1 LTPLEEIPVSLPD
14 HVLRA
19 ARARVTMRRIAAVV
33 ATTTILLASAVALV
47 GAHDLYLRPRDFIVR
62 AGAAVQVRVLNG
74 TFTTSEGSVARE
86 RLRDLT
92 DVGPTGRSSMNRY
105 AWTGRGKE
113 SQWRVVLRE
122 PGTHV
127 LGASLSPRTIR
138 LAGKEFNDYL
148 REDGLADVLAAR
160 RAAGQLD
167 SAAHERYAKHV
178 KALVRVQGGPRDP
191 GSDTAYRVALGYPA
205 ELVPLDDPY
214 MLGPRGTLRILALV
228 DGHPARNQI
237 IQAGG
242 RTSSG
247 AEIEQRELRTDSTG
261 IVRLQPD
268 TRGMWY
274 VKFISMRPIAAST
287 GDSVNYESKWAT
299 LTFARP

>member
-1 LTPLEEIPVSLPD
+1 VSPSD
-14 HVLRA
+14 DVWRA
-19 ARARVTMRRIAAVV
+19 ARTRVAVRRITAVV
-33 ATTTILLASAVALV
+33 ATTSVLLASAVALV

-74 TFTTSEGSVARE
+74 TFTTSEGAVARE

-92 DVGPTGRSSMNRY
+92 VVGPTGRSRSDRS
-105 AWTGRGKE
+105 AWTNAGKE
-113 SQWRVVLRE
+113 SQWRVILSE

-138 LAGKEFNDYL
+138 LAGTEFNDYL
-148 REDGLADVLAAR
+148 REDGLADVLEAR

-178 KALVRVQGGPRDP
+178 KALVRVQGRSRGAGP
-191 GSDTAYRVALGYPA
+191 DTTHRVVLGYPA
-205 ELVPLDDPY
+205 ELVPMEDPY
-214 MLGPRGTLRILALV
+214 SLGPRGTLRLLALV
-228 DGHPARNQI
+228 DGQPVRNQI

-242 RTSSG
+242 RTASG
-247 AEIEQRELRTDSTG
+247 AEIEQRELRTDSIG
-261 IVRLQPD
+261 MVRLQPNV
-268 TRGMWY
+268 RGIWY
-274 VKFISMRPIAAST
+274 VKFISMRSVAAST